1 MGFGGRLLEICIILY
16 IFLHYS
22 KVNGVTIPNV
32 LDFSYSIYLFSTF
45 WANFRMA
52 VDQIKKYSNFLIGG
66 CTKARKIWSNP
77 YYYGVTVTRLF
88 QKPKSDETPIP
99 TYSIVYD
106 PLDAFFKKTQL
117 NRTCLSC
124 DDVII
129 KFGSANFKR

>member
-1 MGFGGRLLEICIILY
+1 M
-16 IFLHYS
+16 
-22 KVNGVTIPNV
+22 
-32 LDFSYSIYLFSTF
+32 
-45 WANFRMA
+45 
-52 VDQIKKYSNFLIGG
+52 IGG

-129 KFGSANFKR
+129 KFGSANFKGESLGKIQKIRLPIKSDPVKIFT